1 MLEAVE
7 GNIHQRL
14 CALLD
19 EHRARYRVMAHEAV
33 GQCEAVSAI
42 RGTALGR
49 GAKALVCKVKG
60 NGVNQHVLAILAAD
74 RQADLASLARHI
86 GGSKASLA
94 SPAEVDALTACVFG
108 AIPPSVSIRR
118 CGWWRTRCCLN
129 AFHKSPLTPG
139 AWTGRSFSTPKTIYI
154 SPDQRSRPFAVLAN
168 RASAQISAAWRK
180 ILFIHA
186 TMRRVSG
193 IFLAFLFWQGPLYM
207 FDTTLLI
214 LLGLAAL
221 GFISHNTTVAISIL
235 VLIIV
240 RVTPLNA
247 FFPG

>member
-42 RGTALGR
+42 RGTALGQ

-60 NGVNQHVLAILAAD
+60 NGAAD

-94 SPAEVDALTACVFG
+94 SPAEVEALTACVFG
-108 AIPPSVSIRR
+108 AIPPFSFHPALRLVADPLLFERFPQIAFNAGRLDRSIILDTEDYLHIARPEIATFRR
-118 CGWWRTRCCLN
+118 L
-129 AFHKSPLTPG
+129 S
-139 AWTGRSFSTPKTIYI
+139 
-154 SPDQRSRPFAVLAN
+154 
-168 RASAQISAAWRK
+168 
-180 ILFIHA
+180 
-186 TMRRVSG
+186 
-193 IFLAFLFWQGPLYM
+193 
-207 FDTTLLI
+207 
-214 LLGLAAL
+214 
-221 GFISHNTTVAISIL
+221 
-235 VLIIV
+235 
-240 RVTPLNA
+240 
-247 FFPG
+247 

>member
-42 RGTALGR
+42 RGTALGQ
-49 GAKALVCKVKG
+49 GAKALVCKVKET
-60 NGVNQHVLAILAAD
+60 
-74 RQADLASLARHI
+74 ASTSMCWRSSPPIGRPTSPALARHI

-94 SPAEVDALTACVFG
+94 SPAEVEALTACVFG

-129 AFHKSPLTPG
+129 AFH
-139 AWTGRSFSTPKTIYI
+139 
-154 SPDQRSRPFAVLAN
+154 AN
-168 RASAQISAAWRK
+168 R
-180 ILFIHA
+180 L
-186 TMRRVSG
+186 
-193 IFLAFLFWQGPLYM
+193 
-207 FDTTLLI
+207 
-214 LLGLAAL
+214 
-221 GFISHNTTVAISIL
+221 
-235 VLIIV
+235 
-240 RVTPLNA
+240 
-247 FFPG
+247 

>member
-42 RGTALGR
+42 RGTALGQ

-94 SPAEVDALTACVFG
+94 SQRRWRPSPPAC
-108 AIPPSVSIRR
+108 S
-118 CGWWRTRCCLN
+118 
-129 AFHKSPLTPG
+129 AFHPFSFHPALRLVADPLLFDAFLKSPLTPG
-139 AWTGRSFSTPKTIYI
+139 ADRSIILDTEDYLHIA
-154 SPDQRSRPFAVLAN
+154 RPE
-168 RASAQISAAWRK
+168 I
-180 ILFIHA
+180 A
-186 TMRRVSG
+186 TFRRLS
-193 IFLAFLFWQGPLYM
+193 
-207 FDTTLLI
+207 
-214 LLGLAAL
+214 
-221 GFISHNTTVAISIL
+221 
-235 VLIIV
+235 
-240 RVTPLNA
+240 
-247 FFPG
+247 

>member
-94 SPAEVDALTACVFG
+94 SPAEVEALTACVFG
-108 AIPPSVSIRR
+108 AIPFSFHPALRR
-118 CGWWRTRCCLN
+118 WRTRCCLN

-139 AWTGRSFSTPKTIYI
+139 TGPVDHSRHRRLFTYRPTRDRDL
-154 SPDQRSRPFAVLAN
+154 SPS
-168 RASAQISAAWRK
+168 
-180 ILFIHA
+180 
-186 TMRRVSG
+186 
-193 IFLAFLFWQGPLYM
+193 
-207 FDTTLLI
+207 
-214 LLGLAAL
+214 
-221 GFISHNTTVAISIL
+221 
-235 VLIIV
+235 
-240 RVTPLNA
+240 
-247 FFPG
+247 

>member
-42 RGTALGR
+42 RGTALGQ

-86 GGSKASLA
+86 GGSK
-94 SPAEVDALTACVFG
+94 
-108 AIPPSVSIRR
+108 
-118 CGWWRTRCCLN
+118 
-129 AFHKSPLTPG
+129 
-139 AWTGRSFSTPKTIYI
+139 
-154 SPDQRSRPFAVLAN
+154 
-168 RASAQISAAWRK
+168 
-180 ILFIHA
+180 
-186 TMRRVSG
+186 
-193 IFLAFLFWQGPLYM
+193 
-207 FDTTLLI
+207 
-214 LLGLAAL
+214 
-221 GFISHNTTVAISIL
+221 
-235 VLIIV
+235 
-240 RVTPLNA
+240 
-247 FFPG
+247 

>member
-42 RGTALGR
+42 RGTALGQ

-94 SPAEVDALTACVFG
+94 SPAEGCPHRLRVRRHSPFSFHPALRLVADPLLFERFPQIAFNAG
-108 AIPPSVSIRR
+108 RLDRSIILDTEDYLHIARPEIATFRR
-118 CGWWRTRCCLN
+118 L
-129 AFHKSPLTPG
+129 S
-139 AWTGRSFSTPKTIYI
+139 
-154 SPDQRSRPFAVLAN
+154 
-168 RASAQISAAWRK
+168 
-180 ILFIHA
+180 
-186 TMRRVSG
+186 
-193 IFLAFLFWQGPLYM
+193 
-207 FDTTLLI
+207 
-214 LLGLAAL
+214 
-221 GFISHNTTVAISIL
+221 
-235 VLIIV
+235 
-240 RVTPLNA
+240 
-247 FFPG
+247 

>member
-86 GGSKASLA
+86 GGSKARWPA
-94 SPAEVDALTACVFG
+94 RRRWMPSPPACSAPFPLQFPSG
-108 AIPPSVSIRR
+108 AAAGGGP
-118 CGWWRTRCCLN
+118 
-129 AFHKSPLTPG
+129 A
-139 AWTGRSFSTPKTIYI
+139 
-154 SPDQRSRPFAVLAN
+154 AV
-168 RASAQISAAWRK
+168 
-180 ILFIHA
+180 
-186 TMRRVSG
+186 
-193 IFLAFLFWQGPLYM
+193 
-207 FDTTLLI
+207 
-214 LLGLAAL
+214 
-221 GFISHNTTVAISIL
+221 
-235 VLIIV
+235 
-240 RVTPLNA
+240 
-247 FFPG
+247 

>member
-42 RGTALGR
+42 RGTALGQ

-74 RQADLASLARHI
+74 RQADLASLAR
-86 GGSKASLA
+86 
-94 SPAEVDALTACVFG
+94 PACSAPF
-108 AIPPSVSIRR
+108 PPSVSIRR

-168 RASAQISAAWRK
+168 RASALISAAWRK
-180 ILFIHA
+180 NPVYSRHDA
-186 TMRRVSG
+186 
-193 IFLAFLFWQGPLYM
+193 
-207 FDTTLLI
+207 
-214 LLGLAAL
+214 
-221 GFISHNTTVAISIL
+221 
-235 VLIIV
+235 
-240 RVTPLNA
+240 
-247 FFPG
+247 

>member
-19 EHRARYRVMAHEAV
+19 EHRARYRVMAHDAV

-42 RGTALGR
+42 RGTALGQ

-94 SPAEVDALTACVFG
+94 SPALK
-108 AIPPSVSIRR
+108 AI
-118 CGWWRTRCCLN
+118 CG
-129 AFHKSPLTPG
+129 K
-139 AWTGRSFSTPKTIYI
+139 RSNSSGSAT
-154 SPDQRSRPFAVLAN
+154 SRSAGWKLKGGMAPNTQAV
-168 RASAQISAAWRK
+168 RASTS
-180 ILFIHA
+180 
-186 TMRRVSG
+186 
-193 IFLAFLFWQGPLYM
+193 
-207 FDTTLLI
+207 
-214 LLGLAAL
+214 
-221 GFISHNTTVAISIL
+221 
-235 VLIIV
+235 
-240 RVTPLNA
+240 
-247 FFPG
+247 